1 MGNRT
6 HSLLSASLLVLA
18 ACDDT
23 GADEATPPPP
33 PCAVLDDGSAI
44 TDVDDDRFVVYVIS
58 DNAGGLTCVPGVDDV
73 DGETCTDIFLGC
85 TASVESP
92 LNTSTTFT
100 IGIEN
105 RSAGGDDILV
115 TGLQFADG
123 TDPSW
128 SIPSVANGNITPGT
142 SLEIT
147 LAFRPTVAGE
157 VEGAVSL
164 FSVASNVTG
173 TPSVIQLRGT
183 GTAP

>member
-1 MGNRT
+1 MRAWCRRRRRRNLHRHLPRLHCQRRKPT
-6 HSLLSASLLVLA
+6 EH
-18 ACDDT
+18 
-23 GADEATPPPP
+23 
-33 PCAVLDDGSAI
+33 LDH
-44 TDVDDDRFVVYVIS
+44 VYDRHR
-58 DNAGGLTCVPGVDDV
+58 
-73 DGETCTDIFLGC
+73 E
-85 TASVESP
+85 P
-92 LNTSTTFT
+92 LC
-100 IGIEN
+100 
-105 RSAGGDDILV
+105 GGDDILV

-128 SIPSVANGNITPGT
+128 SIPSVANGNIAPGT
-142 SLEIT
+142 SLEVT